1 MEDDVPRETSSCNRD
16 DKKSEWDD
24 LDDVPIEQSECDED
38 LSTRGTRVS
47 EHNNIA

>member
-1 MEDDVPRETSSCNRD
+1 MEDDVPRATSSCNRD